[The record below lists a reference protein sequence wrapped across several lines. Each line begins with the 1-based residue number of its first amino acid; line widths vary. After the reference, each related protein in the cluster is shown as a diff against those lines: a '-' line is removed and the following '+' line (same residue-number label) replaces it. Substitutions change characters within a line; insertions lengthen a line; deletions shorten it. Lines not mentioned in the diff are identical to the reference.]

1 MIVLDTNVISE
12 LSKSTPHEGV
22 KAWLFR
28 QDRSRLY
35 LCTVVLMEQTYGA
48 ERIMLETGSDRYFR
62 AIDNLLAGQFRDRV
76 SVWDAD
82 AAFMTGRLRARRESL
97 GRPISIQDAMIA
109 AICLTHG
116 ATLATRNTKDFE
128 GLDLKLVNPF
138 EDG

>member
-12 LSKSTPHEGV
+12 ATKPKPSLLVE
-22 KAWLFR
+22 AWFAA
-28 QDRSRLY
+28 QSMSDLY
-35 LCTVVLMEQTYGA
+35 LSDVTIMEQSFGA
-48 ERIMLETGSDRYFR
+48 ERFWLRSGSVRYKEKLNETLAVYSRRILAFERHIAIETGK
-62 AIDNLLAGQFRDRV
+62 LL
-76 SVWDAD
+76 
-82 AAFMTGRLRARRESL
+82 ARREAI
-97 GRPISIQDAMIA
+97 GRAMSVQDAMIA